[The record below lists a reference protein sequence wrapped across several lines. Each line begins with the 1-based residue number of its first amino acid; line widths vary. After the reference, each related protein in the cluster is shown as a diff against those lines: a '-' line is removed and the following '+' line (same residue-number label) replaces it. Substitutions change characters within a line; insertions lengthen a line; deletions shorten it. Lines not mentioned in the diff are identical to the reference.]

1 MVFKDGLYPIFS
13 EALTLLKLSVIP
25 LGAFGRSVPDGDCY
39 AKLVGNVSNT

>member
-25 LGAFGRSVPDGDCY
+25 LGA
-39 AKLVGNVSNT
+39 LVGVSPMEIAMQS